1 MISSEKPD
9 AAAPESRAA
18 NALMWV
24 GAVAVIAMMLHIC
37 ADVISRKLF
46 GAPIVGTLEFV
57 TYLYMIAVVFLPL
70 AMTQVERGH
79 VIVEVFSQHLGPAK
93 LRWLDIFA
101 QVVTAIYVGFVG
113 WWGMREALRATQRG
127 EVIAIVGWDVPLWP
141 TRWLLVFGLTA
152 MLLVVLAQTWR
163 ALRTPPV
170 AAKTEGGT
178 E

>member
-1 MISSEKPD
+1 MNGPDKSD

-18 NALMWV
+18 NLLMWA
-24 GAVAVIAMMLHIC
+24 GAVAMIAMMLHIC

-79 VIVEVFSQHLGPAK
+79 VIVEVFSQHLAPRK

-101 QVVTAIYVGFVG
+101 QLVTAVYVAFIA
-113 WWGMREALRATQRG
+113 WWGLREALRSTQRG

-141 TRWLLVFGLTA
+141 SRWLLVFGLGA
-152 MLLVVLAQTWR
+152 MLLVVLVQILRT
-163 ALRTPPV
+163 LRTP
-170 AAKTEGGT
+170 AAPMEGQAK
-178 E
+178 